1 MASTAAITS
10 PATLAPAS
18 EPASAETITLIVA
31 NMNCGGCMGKVER
44 AVSAHPGVTSARANL
59 SAKRVTVSFDARAA
73 QPETLIAALA
83 NAGFNAT
90 ILAPQAQDPGEKLNR
105 DLLSRLGVAG
115 FASANIMLLSVS
127 VWSGELS
134 GMDEATKGLFHW
146 LSALIALPVV
156 AYSGQPFFRSALAGL
171 KARHLNMDLPISLAI
186 LLSAGMSLFQA
197 SRGSDQVYFDACV
210 ALLFF
215 LLIGR
220 FLDQRMRTKAAGAA
234 QNLLGLR
241 AEWAT
246 VINDDG
252 TAERLAVR
260 LVSPGMRVIV
270 AAGERLPA
278 DGIVVSGATHIDESL
293 LTGET
298 APRAVSLGAQVYA
311 GTVNLGGAM
320 QMRVTA
326 VETCT
331 LLAEIARLMEAA
343 EQSRGLYRRLAD
355 RAARLYSPLVHLLA
369 AATFTGWMILGFGW
383 EPALTAA
390 IAVLI
395 ITCPCALALAVP
407 AVQVAA
413 SSRLFANGV
422 LVKAP
427 DALER
432 LSDID
437 TIVFDKTG
445 TLTTGNADVLN
456 VRDLPVQVL
465 ADAAA
470 LAASSRHPYAQAV
483 VRVARASGLDVQPV
497 AGAVEHA
504 GAGVAVLRNHGE
516 TRLGSAAFCGVTDS
530 ASAGAASL
538 WYVRP
543 GIAPVAFTLGD
554 TLKEDAA
561 QTVSALM
568 RAGYAVEI
576 LSGDR
581 AGEVEK
587 VASQLGV
594 PAWRAGCKPQDK
606 IARLNELRASGA
618 KVLMVG
624 DGLNDAPALAA
635 GRASASPAS
644 AADISQAASDVV
656 FMGERL
662 APLIELL
669 TTSRQSQRMAFEN
682 FAVAGAYNLLFVPLA
697 MAGHVNPLIA
707 ALAMSTSSI
716 LVTANAL
723 RLRTMRLELT
733 R

>member
-1 MASTAAITS
+1 MATAAAITA
-10 PATLAPAS
+10 PATLAP
-18 EPASAETITLIVA
+18 ERDSAPETITLIVA
-31 NMNCGGCMGKVER
+31 NMNCGGCLGKVER
-44 AVSAHPGVTSARANL
+44 ALSAQPGVTSARANL
-59 SAKRVTVSFDARAA
+59 SAKRVTVNFDARATE
-73 QPETLIAALA
+73 PETLIATLEK
-83 NAGFNAT
+83 AGFSAT
-90 ILAPQAQDPGEKLNR
+90 TLAPQAADPGEKLNR

-127 VWSGELS
+127 VWSGEVS

-156 AYSGQPFFRSALAGL
+156 AYSGQPFFRSAWAGL
-171 KARHLNMDLPISLAI
+171 KARRLNMDLPISLAI

-197 SRGSDQVYFDACV
+197 TRGSDQVYFDACV

-220 FLDQRMRTKAAGAA
+220 FLDQRMRTKAASAA

-246 VINDDG
+246 VIGNDG
-252 TAERLAVR
+252 SAERLPVR
-260 LVSPGMRVIV
+260 LVTPGMRVIV

-278 DGIVVSGATHIDESL
+278 DGVVVSGATEIDESL

-298 APRAVSLGAQVYA
+298 TPRNVSQGAQVYA
-311 GTVNLGGAM
+311 GTVNLGGVV
-320 QMRVTA
+320 QIRVTA
-326 VETCT
+326 VETGT

-355 RAARLYSPLVHLLA
+355 RAARLYSPFVHLLA
-369 AATFTGWMILGFGW
+369 ATTFSGWMILGFGW

-413 SSRLFANGV
+413 SSRLFAGGV

-445 TLTTGNADVLN
+445 TLTTGKADVLN
-456 VRDLPVQVL
+456 AGDLPAPVL

-470 LAASSRHPYAQAV
+470 LGASSRHPYAQAV
-483 VRVARASGLDVQPV
+483 VRAARAGGLDVQPV
-497 AGAVEHA
+497 ENAVEHP
-504 GAGVAVLRNHGE
+504 GAGVAVLRADGE

-543 GIAPVAFTLGD
+543 GIAPIAFVLGD
-554 TLKEDAA
+554 TLKDDAVG
-561 QTVSALM
+561 TISALM

-581 AGEVEK
+581 AEEVEK

-594 PAWRAGCKPQDK
+594 QAWRAGCKPQDK
-606 IARLNELRASGA
+606 ITRLDELRASGR

-669 TTSRQSQRMAFEN
+669 KTSRQSQRMAFEN
-682 FAVAGAYNLLFVPLA
+682 FAVAGAYNLVFVPLA

-723 RLRTMRLELT
+723 RLRTMRLELS